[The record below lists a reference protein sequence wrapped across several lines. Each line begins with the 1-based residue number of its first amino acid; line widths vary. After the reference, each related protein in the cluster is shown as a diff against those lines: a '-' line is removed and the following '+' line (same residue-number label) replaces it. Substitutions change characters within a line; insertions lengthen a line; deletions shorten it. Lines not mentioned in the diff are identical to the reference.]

1 VARVFDPRTQRLI
14 DELAADQEGV
24 VSRAQLLTIGATR
37 TEISTRL
44 EAGIWRSA
52 LRRTY
57 VTHSGPLSYRARV
70 WSALLYVG
78 DGAMAC
84 LETAAYLHRLTDAP
98 PDHVHV
104 LLPADRRVMP
114 QSGLQLHLA
123 THASERLQVG
133 SSPART
139 TVEDTVL
146 DLIETKK
153 RPDEVVGLLTSGC
166 QRRLTTPARIL
177 VASERRKK
185 IAWRPLLREVL
196 RDVTQ
201 GAESALEVRYLRDV
215 ERAHGLP
222 RGTRQVVVVTAQC
235 RQTDDVHYEEFG
247 VVVELD
253 GIANHDGEHVFR
265 DMARDNAT
273 VVRRQLALR
282 YGWRDV
288 FGRPCATAEQVATVL
303 QQRGWEGKLRRCP
316 RCR

>member
-1 VARVFDPRTQRLI
+1 M
-14 DELAADQEGV
+14 
-24 VSRAQLLTIGATR
+24 
-37 TEISTRL
+37 
-44 EAGIWRSA
+44 
-52 LRRTY
+52 RRTY

-84 LETAAYLHRLTDAP
+84 LETAAFLHRLTDTP
-98 PDHVHV
+98 PDDVHV
-104 LLPADRRVMP
+104 LLPAGRRVMP
-114 QSGLQLHLA
+114 QPGLRLHLA
-123 THASERLQVG
+123 THASERLQLG

-146 DLIETKK
+146 DLIGSK
-153 RPDEVVGLLTSGC
+153 RRADDVVGLLTSAC
-166 QRRLTTPARIL
+166 QRRLTTPARL
-177 VASERRKK
+177 FAASERRKK

-196 RDVTQ
+196 RDVAQ
-201 GAESALEVRYLRDV
+201 GAQSALEVRYLRDV

-222 RGTRQVVVVTAQC
+222 RGTRQVVVVVAGRCQS
-235 RQTDDVHYEEFG
+235 DDVHYEEFG

-253 GIANHDGEHVFR
+253 GVAYHDGDQVFR

-273 VVRRQLALR
+273 AVRKQITLR

-303 QQRGWEGKLRRCP
+303 QQRGWKGNMERCP
-316 RCR
+316 RCRLLFWC